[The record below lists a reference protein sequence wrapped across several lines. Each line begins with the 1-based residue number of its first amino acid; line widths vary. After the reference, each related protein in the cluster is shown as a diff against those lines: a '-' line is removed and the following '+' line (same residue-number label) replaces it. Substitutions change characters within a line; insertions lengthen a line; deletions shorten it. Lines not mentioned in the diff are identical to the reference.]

1 MPFRSFFLSNRMQ
14 ENEPSTQVNGR
25 AGSDDEIEN
34 LPNDDFEIE
43 DVGTFDE
50 PKLWLYKY
58 SVFFSV
64 TSK

>member
-50 PKLWLYKY
+50 PKLWL
-58 SVFFSV
+58 
-64 TSK
+64 